1 MTELPIVDAHVHL
14 WEPRARDWYPALD
27 HFAAQ
32 ANAPVLLERHLLDD
46 YQAAMPG
53 PVAGLVHVSATTA
66 PHAYLDEARWLE
78 EELANSPVPAVTI
91 GTVDPALDPS
101 TQRAHLEQQAA
112 RERFRGIRVFGGLE
126 PGSAAATEILG
137 WLQERGLVFDLVAD
151 LETLPRW
158 VRALEPF
165 SDLAVVLEHLGSP
178 SGVDE
183 ASHARWAQVVRETAG
198 ATGWSC
204 KVSGLGMVL
213 PEVTGD
219 TVRPWLEVAVDAWGW
234 DRLMFGSNMPIDAMS
249 TTHRDL
255 VATMRR
261 LVDDSADP
269 AGARAFFH
277 DNACRVYGLPIAAH

>member
-14 WEPRARDWYPALD
+14 WEPRARGWYPELD
-27 HFAAQ
+27 RFAAR
-32 ANAPVLLERHLLDD
+32 ANVPVLLERHLLDD
-46 YQAAMPG
+46 YRAAMPR

-78 EELANSPVPAVTI
+78 DELAGSPVPAVTI

-101 TQRAHLEQQAA
+101 TRRAHLDQQAA
-112 RERFRGIRVFGGLE
+112 LERFRGIRVFGGLE
-126 PGSAAATEILG
+126 PGSAAASEILG
-137 WLQERGLVFDLVAD
+137 WLNERGLVFDLVAD
-151 LETLPRW
+151 AETLPHW

-165 SDLAVVLEHLGSP
+165 TELTVVLEHLGSP
-178 SGVDE
+178 PGIDE
-183 ASHARWAQVVRETAG
+183 GSRARWARAMRETAD

-213 PEVTGD
+213 PEVSGD

-234 DRLMFGSNMPIDAMS
+234 ERLMFGSNMPMDAMS

-255 VATMRR
+255 VATMEA
-261 LVDDSADP
+261 LVDTAGDRAD
-269 AGARAFFH
+269 ARAFFH
-277 DNACRVYGLPIAAH
+277 DNAARLYRLPVAP

>member
-14 WEPRARDWYPALD
+14 WEPRARGWYPALD
-27 HFAAQ
+27 RFAVQ

-78 EELANSPVPAVTI
+78 EEFADSPVPAVTI
-91 GTVDPALDPS
+91 GTVDPGLDPS
-101 TQRAHLEQQAA
+101 TLRAHLDQQAA

-151 LETLPRW
+151 VETLPRW

-165 SDLAVVLEHLGSP
+165 TDLTVVLEHLGSP
-178 SGVDE
+178 SALDE
-183 ASHARWAQVVRETAG
+183 ASRVRWAQVMSETAG

-219 TVRPWLEVAVDAWGW
+219 TVRPWLEVAGGTWGW
-234 DRLMFGSNMPIDAMS
+234 SRLMFGSNMPMDAMS
-249 TTHRDL
+249 TTHREL
-255 VATMRR
+255 VATMRG
-261 LVDDSADP
+261 LVAEAAGPAD
-269 AGARAFFH
+269 ARAFFH
-277 DNACRVYGLPIAAH
+277 DNACRVYGLRAAS